1 MSSHVSGLR
10 FTPISPRRRYA
21 LRSFKY
27 LLLIGLVFSM
37 IGCGKGKKEIPSA
50 EETMIKKKEVTIV
63 TYAVNAPFEFGE
75 GTGVQGYD
83 AEIATEIAKELGYP
97 LNWAKTELR
106 KGYSHTFDVVKEG
119 GGEILI
125 SSAAIDPLKEKVFD
139 FSKPYYETGD
149 VIAHQRSEFG
159 IKDLA
164 SLTGKKV
171 GVAEGRPGDTFMTSQ
186 KTAAN
191 VTIKK
196 YPTMDDALGALN
208 RTEVDAV
215 VGDEMLINYSSVK
228 SYPNTNVRPTLINKY
243 SYAVAVRKGE
253 TELLKKINTVIDRMK
268 SSGDLA
274 KLEATLKFAEI
285 KEEAQ
290 NRAKGDENKDTLTK
304 APKIISVTIN
314 KVNASWAMDSLDGFV
329 FVLEGASGRYQ
340 STPIL
345 TEGNRGNCKFTTP
358 VPPGD
363 YRLNISILR
372 LVAAVHVPAEAK
384 SSLAMELNISK
395 DATIRFK

>member
-1 MSSHVSGLR
+1 M
-10 FTPISPRRRYA
+10 
-21 LRSFKY
+21 RSLKY
-27 LLLIGLVFSM
+27 LLLIGLVFSLVGCS
-37 IGCGKGKKEIPSA
+37 GCGGGKKEVPSS
-50 EETMIKKKEVTIV
+50 EETMTKKKEVTVV

-75 GTGVQGYD
+75 GTGVQGYG
-83 AEIATEIAKELGYP
+83 AEIGVEIAKELGYP
-97 LNWAKTELR
+97 INWAKTQLN
-106 KGYSHTFDVVKEG
+106 KGYSHSFDVVKEG
-119 GGEILI
+119 GGEILV
-125 SSAAIDPLKEKVFD
+125 SCAAIDPKKEAVFD

-164 SLTGKKV
+164 SLAGKKV
-171 GVAEGRPGDTFMTSQ
+171 GVAEGRPGDDFMATQ
-186 KTAAN
+186 TTAAN
-191 VTIKK
+191 VTVKK

-208 RTEVDAV
+208 RAEVDAV

-274 KLEATLKFAEI
+274 KLETTWKFAEI
-285 KEEAQ
+285 KEQAQ
-290 NRAKGDENKDTLTK
+290 NQAKDDQKNDQLIKS
-304 APKIISVTIN
+304 PKTISVTIN
-314 KVNASWAMDSLDGFV
+314 KLSGSWSMDRLDGFV
-329 FVLEGASGRYQ
+329 FVLEGAAGRYQ

-363 YRLNISILR
+363 YRLNISILK
-372 LVAAVHVPAEAK
+372 LVTTVPVPSLAK
-384 SSLAMELNISK
+384 TSLAMELNIAAK
-395 DATIRFK
+395 TTISFK